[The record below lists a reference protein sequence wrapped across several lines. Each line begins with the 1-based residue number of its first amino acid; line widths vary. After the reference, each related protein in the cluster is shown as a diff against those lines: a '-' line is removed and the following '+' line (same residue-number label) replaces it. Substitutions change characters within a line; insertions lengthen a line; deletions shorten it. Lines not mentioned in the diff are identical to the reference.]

1 MNGSSEPAPM
11 GRRSIARMADLCL
24 VVVPALLIGL
34 AAPSVG
40 GVVLGLGVAVTV
52 VLVQLVLQAR
62 QGWTL
67 GQWAVGLRLVDHE
80 TGEPVGLDRALLRAL
95 VVAVGSLAF
104 VVGGLV
110 VLASPL
116 FDTSGRRRGWHDQAV
131 GADVVYLPDGR
142 PADRPRPTLSSAG
155 STPGG
160 KAAPA
165 APVVGVQ
172 PGGGEDAPVLA
183 FGLMPELERTHR
195 TAARDDVA
203 WDDEETYRPMTA
215 ELELSD
221 GSAHEVQGV
230 VLVGRNPITEPGQ
243 TGLRLTDRERLVS
256 RTHLRLTVGPIAV
269 WVEDLGTVNGTV
281 VHLPDGTEETCDPG
295 RPVQLP
301 VGSVVAVGDAWVR
314 LGAVSGE
321 PTFPERTAKRPR

>member
-1 MNGSSEPAPM
+1 
-11 GRRSIARMADLCL
+11 MADLSL

-34 AAPSVG
+34 VVPSGHGADVL
-40 GVVLGLGVAVTV
+40 LGLGTAVTV

-62 QGWTL
+62 RGWTV

-80 TGEPVGLDRALLRAL
+80 TGEPVGIDRALLRAL

-116 FDTSGRRRGWHDQAV
+116 FDKSGRRRGWHDEV
-131 GADVVYLPDGR
+131 IDADVIYLPEGR
-142 PADRPRPTLSSAG
+142 PADRPKTATKVTGLAAPEV
-155 STPGG
+155 
-160 KAAPA
+160 APA

-172 PGGGEDAPVLA
+172 PGGEDAPVLA
-183 FGLMPELERTHR
+183 FGLMPELERTR
-195 TAARDDVA
+195 RSAARTDVA

-215 ELELSD
+215 DLELSD

-230 VLVGRNPITEPGQ
+230 VLVGRNPIAGPGQ
-243 TGLRLTDRERLVS
+243 TGLRLADRERSVS

-269 WVEDLGTVNGTV
+269 WVEDLDTVNGTV
-281 VHLPDGTEETCDPG
+281 VHLPDGTEEACEPG

-301 VGSVVAVGDAWVR
+301 VGSVVSIGDAWIR

-321 PTFPERTAKRPR
+321 PVFPESTSKR